1 MAIPNGSPC
10 PSDLVLGL
18 FPSAFVENGPNCALV
33 VDAPLQEGYQ
43 TREGY
48 LLLADI
54 SGYTAFLTGT
64 ELSHSQAIVHELT
77 TLLRERLAPP
87 MRFVKVEGDAVF
99 CYADRDQFG
108 DPERFVEL
116 IEVCY
121 FDFANRLFNMARS
134 TTCPCAACAAIG
146 SLDLKFLAHRGSFVI
161 QREPGGDDL
170 AGPDVIQVH
179 RLLKNTISDGDGPK
193 AYAFFTDACLEGV
206 PWVQELSRH
215 GEPDETFGEITGWVY
230 DLTPVLA
237 AMREAHREYVTSEEA
252 DLESSVEVPVPPV
265 VAWKYWVEPRERQ
278 RWACRQFSKDPDR
291 VTKNARGRVG
301 EGAKTHC
308 NHAPGTWT
316 WEYTDWRPFD
326 YFSAHTSSAPVLGRL
341 FGQRPQ
347 LQTVE
352 FLATEAGGT
361 RIVHRSRLTN
371 RGPISLLTYRLQ
383 RRLLAA
389 FWRQANAALV
399 NIATEDASAKID
411 R

>member
-1 MAIPNGSPC
+1 M
-10 PSDLVLGL
+10 
-18 FPSAFVENGPNCALV
+18 FPSASVNNGSDCALV
-33 VDAPLQEGYQ
+33 VEAPQQNGYQ
-43 TREGY
+43 AHEGY

-77 TLLRERLAPP
+77 TLLHARLAPP

-99 CYADRDQFG
+99 CYAESDEFS

-121 FDFANRLFNMARS
+121 FDFANRLFNMAQS
-134 TTCPCAACAAIG
+134 TTCPCAACGAIG
-146 SLDLKFLAHRGSFVI
+146 SLDLKFLAHYGSFVI
-161 QREPGGDDL
+161 QHEPGGDDL

-193 AYAFFTDACLEGV
+193 AYAFFTDACLERV
-206 PWVQELSRH
+206 PWIKQLPKH
-215 GEPDETFGEITGWVY
+215 GELDKTFGEITGRVH
-230 DLTPVLA
+230 DLTPVLS
-237 AMREAHREYVTSEEA
+237 AMRETRREYVTSEEA

-301 EGAKTHC
+301 EGATTHC
-308 NHAPGTWT
+308 NHGPGTWS
-316 WEYTDWRPFD
+316 WEFTDWRPYD
-326 YFSAHTSSAPVLGRL
+326 YFSSRTSSAPAPGRL
-341 FGQRPQ
+341 IGQKPQ

-352 FLATEAGGT
+352 FLATESGGT
-361 RIVHRSRLTN
+361 RIVHRIRLIN
-371 RGPISLLTYRLQ
+371 RGRISLLTYRLQ
-383 RRLLAA
+383 RRLIAA
-389 FWRQANAALV
+389 PFWRQANAALV
-399 NIATEDASAKID
+399 SIATEDASAQVD